1 MGAST
6 YLANNVVDH
15 VLKTAAFA
23 QPTNVYA
30 SLHSADP
37 SLTGASELSGGG
49 YARTLHN
56 TWNAAS
62 GGSATNSGAITFP
75 QATANWTQ
83 ATHFGLWDASTA
95 GNFLGGGALDTA
107 KTVLNGDTAEF
118 ASAALTVTMT

>member
-6 YLANNVVDH
+6 YLANNLLDH
-15 VLKTAAFA
+15 VLKTASFP

-37 SLTGASELSGGG
+37 GTTGASELSGGA
-49 YARTLHN
+49 YARVQHN
-56 TWNAAS
+56 TWNAAAS
-62 GGSATNSGAITFP
+62 GSATNSGLITFP
-75 QATANWTQ
+75 TATADWTQ

-107 KTVLNGDTAEF
+107 KTVQNGDTAEF
-118 ASAALTVTMT
+118 ADQALTATMT

>member
-6 YLANNVVDH
+6 YLADNVLDH

-37 SLTGASELSGGG
+37 GTTGASELSGSG
-49 YARTLHN
+49 YARVQHN
-56 TWNAAS
+56 AWNAAAS
-62 GGSATNSGAITFP
+62 GSATNNGVIAFA
-75 QATANWTQ
+75 QATADWTQ
-83 ATHFGLWDASTA
+83 ATHFGLWDAVTA
-95 GNFLGGGALDTA
+95 GNFLGGAVLDAA

-118 ASAALTVTMT
+118 ADQATTASMS